1 MLLFHMLKKIVTND
15 NKIEDVNGLKLTRKQ
30 IKVLNDYKI
39 SINVK
44 DIKELLKRINDEMLY
59 HVDSKGLPAD
69 EFYNELDMLY
79 WQIDKQNKRH

>member
-15 NKIEDVNGLKLTRKQ
+15 NKIDDVNGLKLTRNQ
-30 IKVLNDYKI
+30 IRILNDYKI

-44 DIKELLKRINDEMLY
+44 DVKELLKRINDEMLY